1 MLLKEDIRKVAL
13 DKAVELD
20 GYIVDI
26 TVSNTNVITI
36 YFDRDSGV
44 HIDDCLAISKH
55 IHDHFDRDDEDYELT
70 VCSPGLTNPFKIKEQ
85 YLKHQGQEV
94 VVKKRDG
101 KKISGVLKEYNDNIT
116 LEVLKKDKAH
126 NKQYTLNDVMIPF
139 EEIKETKLKI
149 NFK

>member
-13 DKAVELD
+13 EKAVELN

-44 HIDDCLAISKH
+44 HVDDCLAIRRH
-55 IHDHFDRDDEDYELT
+55 IHDNFDRDDEDYELT
-70 VCSPGLTNPFKIKEQ
+70 VCSPGLTNPLKIKEQ

-101 KKISGVLKEYNDNIT
+101 KKISGLLKEYNDNIT
-116 LEVLKKDKAH
+116 LEVLKKDKGN

>member
-13 DKAVELD
+13 EKAVELD

-44 HIDDCLAISKH
+44 HVDDCLAISRH
-55 IHDHFDRDDEDYELT
+55 IHDNFDRDDEDYELT

-139 EEIKETKLKI
+139 EEIK
-149 NFK
+149 

>member
-13 DKAVELD
+13 EKAVELN

-44 HIDDCLAISKH
+44 HVDDCLAISRH
-55 IHDHFDRDDEDYELT
+55 IHDNFDRDDEDYELT

-101 KKISGVLKEYNDNIT
+101 KKISGVLKEYNDNII
-116 LEVLKKDKAH
+116 LEVLKKDKEH

>member
-13 DKAVELD
+13 EKAVELN

-36 YFDRDSGV
+36 YFDRDSGTHV
-44 HIDDCLAISKH
+44 DDCLAISKH
-55 IHDHFDRDDEDYELT
+55 IHDNFDRDDEDYELT

>member
-13 DKAVELD
+13 EKAVELN

-44 HIDDCLAISKH
+44 HVDDCLAISRH
-55 IHDHFDRDDEDYELT
+55 IHDNFDRDDEDYELT
-70 VCSPGLTNPFKIKEQ
+70 VCSPGLTNPLKIKEQ

-101 KKISGVLKEYNDNIT
+101 KKISGLLKEYNDNII

>member
-13 DKAVELD
+13 EKAVELN

-44 HIDDCLAISKH
+44 HVDDCLAISKH
-55 IHDHFDRDDEDYELT
+55 IHDNFDRDDEDYELT
-70 VCSPGLTNPFKIKEQ
+70 VCSPGLTNPLKIKEQ

-101 KKISGVLKEYNDNIT
+101 KKISGLLKEYNDNIT
-116 LEVLKKDKAH
+116 LEVLKKDKGN

>member
-101 KKISGVLKEYNDNIT
+101 KKISGVLKEYNDNII
-116 LEVLKKDKAH
+116 LEVLKKDKEH

>member
-101 KKISGVLKEYNDNIT
+101 KKISGLLKEYNDNIT

>member
-1 MLLKEDIRKVAL
+1 MKRINCIKLN
-13 DKAVELD
+13 

-44 HIDDCLAISKH
+44 HVDDCLAISKH
-55 IHDHFDRDDEDYELT
+55 IHDNFDRDDEDYELT
-70 VCSPGLTNPFKIKEQ
+70 VCSPGLTNPFKVKEQ
-85 YLKHQGQEV
+85 YLKNQGKEV

-101 KKISGVLKEYNDNIT
+101 KKISGVLKEYSDNVT

>member
-13 DKAVELD
+13 EKAVELN

-44 HIDDCLAISKH
+44 HVDDCLAISRH
-55 IHDHFDRDDEDYELT
+55 IHDNFDRDDEDYELT
-70 VCSPGLTNPFKIKEQ
+70 VCSPGLTNPLKIKEQ

-101 KKISGVLKEYNDNIT
+101 KKISGLLKEYNDNIT
-116 LEVLKKDKAH
+116 LEVLKKDKGN
-126 NKQYTLNDVMIPF
+126 NKQYILNDVMIPF

>member
-1 MLLKEDIRKVAL
+1 MLN
-13 DKAVELD
+13 

-26 TVSNTNVITI
+26 TVSKANVITI

-44 HIDDCLAISKH
+44 HIDDCLSISKH
-55 IHDHFDRDDEDYELT
+55 IHDNFNKDDEDYELT

-85 YLKHQGQEV
+85 YLKYQGQEV
-94 VVKKRDG
+94 VVKKRNG
-101 KKISGVLKEYNDNIT
+101 KKISGLLKEYNDNII
-116 LEVLKKDKAH
+116 LEVLKKDKEN
-126 NKQYTLNDVMIPF
+126 NKKYTLNDVMIPF

>member
-13 DKAVELD
+13 EKAVELN

-44 HIDDCLAISKH
+44 HVDDCLAISRH
-55 IHDHFDRDDEDYELT
+55 IHDNFDRDDEDYELT
-70 VCSPGLTNPFKIKEQ
+70 VCSPGLTNPLKIKEQ

-101 KKISGVLKEYNDNIT
+101 KKISGLLKEYNDNIT
-116 LEVLKKDKAH
+116 LEVLKKDKGN

>member
-44 HIDDCLAISKH
+44 HVDDCLAISRH
-55 IHDHFDRDDEDYELT
+55 IHDNFDRDDEDYELT

-101 KKISGVLKEYNDNIT
+101 KKISGVLKEYNDNII

>member
-44 HIDDCLAISKH
+44 HIDDCLAISKY

-101 KKISGVLKEYNDNIT
+101 KKISGVLKEYNDNII
-116 LEVLKKDKAH
+116 LEVLKKDKEH

>member
-70 VCSPGLTNPFKIKEQ
+70 VCSPGLTNPLKIKEQ

>member
-13 DKAVELD
+13 EKAVELN

-26 TVSNTNVITI
+26 RVSNTNVITI

-44 HIDDCLAISKH
+44 HVDDCLAISRH
-55 IHDHFDRDDEDYELT
+55 IHDNFDRDDEDYELT
-70 VCSPGLTNPFKIKEQ
+70 VCSPGLTNPLKIKEQ

-101 KKISGVLKEYNDNIT
+101 KKISGLLKEYNDNII
-116 LEVLKKDKAH
+116 LEVLKKDKGN

>member
-44 HIDDCLAISKH
+44 HIDDCLAISKY

>member
-13 DKAVELD
+13 EKAVELN

-44 HIDDCLAISKH
+44 HVDDCLAISRH
-55 IHDHFDRDDEDYELT
+55 IHDNFDRDDEDYELT
-70 VCSPGLTNPFKIKEQ
+70 VCSPGLTNPLKIKEQ

-101 KKISGVLKEYNDNIT
+101 KKISGLLKEYNDNII
-116 LEVLKKDKAH
+116 LEVLKKDKGN

>member
-13 DKAVELD
+13 EKAVELN

-44 HIDDCLAISKH
+44 HVDDCLAISRH
-55 IHDHFDRDDEDYELT
+55 IHDNFDRDDEDYELT
-70 VCSPGLTNPFKIKEQ
+70 VCSPGLTNPLKIKEQ

-101 KKISGVLKEYNDNIT
+101 KKISGLLKEYNDNVT

-126 NKQYTLNDVMIPF
+126 NKQYRLHDIMIPF

>member
-13 DKAVELD
+13 EKAVELN

-44 HIDDCLAISKH
+44 HVDDCLAISRH
-55 IHDHFDRDDEDYELT
+55 IHDNFDRDDEDYELT

>member
-44 HIDDCLAISKH
+44 HIDDCLTISKH

-101 KKISGVLKEYNDNIT
+101 KKISGVLKEYSDNIT